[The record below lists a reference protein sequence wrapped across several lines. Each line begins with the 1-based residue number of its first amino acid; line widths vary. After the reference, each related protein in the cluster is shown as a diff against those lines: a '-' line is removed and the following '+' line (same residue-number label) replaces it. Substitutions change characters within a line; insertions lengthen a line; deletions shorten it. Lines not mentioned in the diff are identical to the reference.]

1 MAQYLQSLGYSLV
14 FATLA
19 SLAALLLSLIFVA
32 LRSSSADA
40 FLQTG
45 FWRRFKALPDLV
57 ASVCESIPLLI
68 LLILLGQTGMQETYR
83 PFLEYAQRALVL
95 GLFMFPSIWRFLD
108 NRLDL
113 STEEIYP
120 QQLMLWKLPSL
131 KVGLDYVLWQNN
143 LRGLSSSLIW
153 VFTSAFAL
161 DLSIGFLA
169 NFGLG
174 ASYINWFDG
183 SLGSLLGNQIRLAG
197 LGNSVL
203 PLFFAFAIIILL
215 FAWTQKL
222 LPHPLPIY
230 NSLRE
235 QRIPSQAPLYSFRE
249 VKIAPPHMEISVP
262 ADAPLDLYNGGFV
275 WLNGPS
281 GSGKSLFVKALMQLL
296 QDGDGGEGIL
306 PVTPLIHFKNAAL
319 SEATVIMPQE
329 PDLYIFPYLS
339 VKEYLA
345 CMVDLDVESLAAR
358 VRSANQGENKENFLD
373 LLGVVSSI
381 QETQVRNLSAGE
393 KRMVAFVAAMAQSLQ
408 PDKRLVIF
416 DEPDSSLD
424 VNAVNALK
432 FYLGSINQKSVIY
445 ITHNVMHSRDIYG
458 VVSSLN
464 IWQLT
469 PNDGVRGKHE
479 IRSIADVPGHYEQVH
494 ARIEATLA
502 QLRSLFVSR
511 EGSFASGGDTLLRIH
526 FPLTIKLGRGL
537 MLKASRGGVDQNDFT
552 VRTGD
557 GLIGIVGDNG
567 IGKSSFL
574 RTLIG
579 LHPTQDASIALG
591 DGSFLVNQSTTAAIN
606 RHRICYVYDDIE
618 KALPGNLPLIEVI
631 RDLKKVYGKG
641 LHNTQY
647 IVNFDNEMLSRPLTR
662 FSGGERQKIVF
673 DLVCHVIDARL
684 LLLDEPFSRLD
695 WGENLIQVSQWLR
708 HKASLCPVVIISHNR
723 EILEAMAPEN
733 TWLLEAN

>member
-1 MAQYLQSLGYSLV
+1 MAQYLQAFGFSLV
-14 FATLA
+14 FAALA
-19 SLAALLLSLIFVA
+19 SAAALLLSLLWVV

-45 FWRRFKALPDLV
+45 GWAKFRALPDLL
-57 ASVCESIPLLI
+57 ASVCESVPLLI
-68 LLILLGQTGMQETYR
+68 LLILLGQTGMR
-83 PFLEYAQRALVL
+83 PEDPNPFMEYMQRALML
-95 GLFMFPSIWRFLD
+95 GLFMFPSIWRYLD
-108 NRLDL
+108 SRLDL
-113 STEEIYP
+113 AREEVYP
-120 QQLMLWKLPSL
+120 QQLMLWKVSSL
-131 KVGLDYVLWQNN
+131 KVGLNYVLWQNN
-143 LRGLSSSLIW
+143 KRGLFSSLIW
-153 VFTSAFAL
+153 VFTTAFAL
-161 DLSIGFLA
+161 DLSIGLLA

-174 ASYINWFDG
+174 ESFINWYDD
-183 SLGSLLGNQIRLAG
+183 SLGSLLGHNIDDSG
-197 LGNSVL
+197 LGSSIL
-203 PLFFAFAIIILL
+203 PLLFAFAVIILL
-215 FAWTQKL
+215 YVWTQKL
-222 LPHPLPIY
+222 LPHPLPVY
-230 NSLRE
+230 NRTRE
-235 QRIPSQAPLYSFRE
+235 KHEAVQAPLYSFRE
-249 VKIAPPHMEISVP
+249 LRLTPQHMDIGIP
-262 ADAPLDLYNGGFV
+262 TALDLDEGGFV

-281 GSGKSLFVKALMQLL
+281 GSGKSLFIKAIMNLL
-296 QDGDGGEGIL
+296 RDEGEEDSIL
-306 PVTPLIHFKNAAL
+306 PVTPLIHYKDSAL
-319 SEATVIMPQE
+319 SEASVIMPQE

-339 VKEYLA
+339 VRDYLA
-345 CMVDLDVESLAAR
+345 CMMDLDVDGLAAR
-358 VRSANQGENKENFLD
+358 IRSAYQGENKDNFLD

-393 KRMVAFVAAMAQSLQ
+393 KRMVAFVVAIAQSLQ
-408 PDKRLVIF
+408 PDKKLVIF

-432 FYLGSINQKSVIY
+432 FYLGSVNRKSVIY
-445 ITHNVMHSRDIYG
+445 ITHNVMHSRDIHA
-458 VVSSLN
+458 VVSQLN

-469 PNDGVRGKHE
+469 PRTDNPVKQ
-479 IRSIADVPGHYEQVH
+479 SILNVEDVEGHYEQVH
-494 ARIEATLA
+494 AKVNSTLE
-502 QLRSLFVSR
+502 RVRELFSDSSVPTSA
-511 EGSFASGGDTLLRIH
+511 GSPLLRIN
-526 FPLTIKLGRGL
+526 FPLTIRLGRGL
-537 MLKASRGGVDQNDFT
+537 RLKASLNGRPQISLT
-552 VRTGD
+552 VRASD

-574 RTLIG
+574 RALIG
-579 LHPTQDASIALG
+579 LHPTQDASLALG
-591 DGSFLVNQSTTAAIN
+591 DGGFLVSQSTTAAIH
-606 RHRICYVYDDIE
+606 RHGICYVYDDIE

-631 RDLKKVYGKG
+631 RDLNKVYGKG